1 MKSGKHLAVDSGI
14 QVLDSGF
21 SVSGT
26 WIPSL
31 VVFRIPKPR
40 IPDST
45 SKHFLDSGILKSGRN
60 YTLNLHAFKW

>member
-1 MKSGKHLAVDSGI
+1 MKSGKHLAVER
-14 QVLDSGF
+14 GF
-21 SVSGT
+21 
-26 WIPSL
+26 PSL